1 MPINRRQLVTGVAL
15 VNAVSMAGTSLAAPP
30 LPPQP
35 VYGNGNGNSASRHN
49 AWLEVD
55 VGQFES
61 NLRAIGSHVGDLRQV
76 CIVVKAD
83 AFGHGIDLLM
93 PSILRCGVSWLGVT
107 TTEEARVIRAHGF
120 RGRILRLRIG
130 TLDEIEDGVR
140 HRIEEMVG
148 GLEVAE
154 NVARI
159 SLRHGRPVSVHF
171 AINSMGMS
179 REGLDLRLEKNRQEA
194 LKLLNLR
201 GLRIVGIMDHCP
213 VNTLEEHREGA
224 QRFLA
229 DAEWL
234 LKNAGIARGDVLLH
248 CANSFASLNIPANR
262 LDLARVGRAA
272 YGHGGPS
279 FPELKFFGT
288 FKSRV
293 ASTGTYPEGASV
305 SYERSYVL
313 KRESRL
319 ANIPVGYS
327 DGYRRVFS
335 WTDRHSSTAP
345 RPCVLIHGKRAP
357 IVGLVTMNMM
367 IADVTDIP
375 ESVRVGDEIVLCGRQ
390 GEESITIE
398 EMAGM
403 AGTNPPDLYNVWG
416 NSLPKLKV
424 GNLSPDGSNA
434 RNPAQNI

>member
-1 MPINRRQLVTGVAL
+1 MSINRRQLLTGVAL
-15 VNAVSMAGTSLAAPP
+15 VNAASLGEASLAAPP
-30 LPPQP
+30 LAPQP
-35 VYGNGNGNSASRHN
+35 VYGKGSSVTRHN

-61 NLRAIGSHVGDLRQV
+61 NLKAIGRSIGDLRKV
-76 CIVVKAD
+76 CFVVKAD

-93 PSILRCGVSWLGVT
+93 PSILRSGVVWLGVT
-107 TTEEARVIRAHGF
+107 TTEEARVIRSHGF

-130 TLDEIEDGVR
+130 TADEVEDGIR
-140 HRIEEMVG
+140 YRIEEMVN

-159 SLRHGRPVSVHF
+159 ALRRRRSLPVHF

-179 REGLDLRLEKNRQEA
+179 REGLDLRLEKNRAEA
-194 LKLLNLR
+194 RKLLALR
-201 GLRIVGIMDHCP
+201 GLRIAGIMDHCP
-213 VNTLEEHREGA
+213 VNTIEEHRDGG

-229 DAEWL
+229 DADWVT
-234 LKNAGIARGDVLLH
+234 KTGGIVREDVLLH
-248 CANSFASLNIPANR
+248 CANSFASLNVPENR

-272 YGHGGPS
+272 FGHGGTS

-293 ASTGTYPEGASV
+293 ASVGTYPKGASV

-335 WTDRHSSTAP
+335 WTDRHSSSAV
-345 RPCVLIHGKRAP
+345 RPSVLINGKRAP

-367 IADVTDIP
+367 VADVTDLP
-375 ESVRVGDEIVLCGRQ
+375 DPVRVGDEIVLCGRQ

-398 EMAGM
+398 EMAGI

-416 NSLPKLKV
+416 NSLPKLRVTNSSSGK
-424 GNLSPDGSNA
+424 SNV
-434 RNPAQNI
+434 QDFVEKG